1 MILQNF
7 QDILYVGL
15 EKFYG
20 QIFLLWRNCKNKNI
34 IIYVLFLK
42 KILKI
47 L

>member
-15 EKFYG
+15 GKFYG
-20 QIFLLWRNCKNKNI
+20 QIFLRRNCKNKNI